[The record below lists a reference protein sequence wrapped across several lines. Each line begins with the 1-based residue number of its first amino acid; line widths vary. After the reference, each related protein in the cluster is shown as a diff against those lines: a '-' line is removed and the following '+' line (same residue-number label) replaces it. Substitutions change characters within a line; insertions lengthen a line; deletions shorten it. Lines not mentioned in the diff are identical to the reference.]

1 MMAPTCAF
9 TVLLPAAVVPL
20 MVMTLQL
27 SAAAAAAATAP
38 PRPPVIGQPG
48 CDTLCGNVSVPYPF
62 GFGPSSRCYWPG
74 LNLTC
79 DRRHNPP
86 RLLLGD
92 SALRVTDIS
101 LQNETVRVMRAG
113 SIVNATGDNS
123 DSWNASFGP
132 GFTENGYQLSYR
144 NEVVVSGC
152 NVVARIL
159 ADIMEKT
166 PRIIGGCASFCTI
179 IDRDDGP
186 LTLETMRESK
196 YKYCTGTAGCCQA
209 SVSASGTPNAVEA
222 KWLYSGNHTAEQHL
236 RPAIVFIAEE
246 GWVDKN
252 GLLADELEEVPIVL
266 EWSVTQGLS
275 HWNDCD
281 DGMIQ
286 RVLCKSEQSRCSS
299 GLPGSFTCQCED
311 GYYGNPYLLGGCQD
325 IDECELPSEE
335 NGCFGDCINTIGSM
349 ECRCPHG
356 TFGNPGIR
364 GGCVKI
370 SSTTDPQ
377 LPTVAPVPLGLPHCN
392 TTCGDVSV
400 PYPFGIS
407 RGCYRPGFNLT
418 CSTSYDP
425 PRLLLDSNGT
435 LEVINISLHDS
446 TVRVIHHARTSNNA
460 TFVSGYPTIVDCYI
474 PDVGEPYML
483 STKNEFIFFGCNVE
497 ATLYGEYRNDSSNST
512 DRIISRC
519 NSTCSSGSKYILYK
533 DHSAR
538 PLGPTH
544 TNGGYCSGRD
554 DGCCH
559 APIAADSTPKR
570 MEFKGLNLHTKQEYN
585 FLRAVAFISEDRLTD
600 QWYMTLNRTDI
611 SMSLYMSSPY
621 VLRWAVKQGFPAPA
635 GNMGQCPKEVANR
648 LCESKDSSCRQ
659 EYGGFTCHC
668 NPGYQGNPYVP
679 GGCQVVDECRIMAL
693 SRKLCFGECI
703 NFPGG
708 HECRCPRGS
717 YGNPYKPSGCY
728 PAGLIIGLS
737 VASGAALLPMVLGI
751 VFVHRKIKQR
761 RVKALK
767 QKYFK
772 QNRGQLLQ
780 QLLSQ
785 KADIAERMII
795 PVDELAKATNNF
807 DKAREIGGGG
817 HGTVYKGILSDLHV
831 VAIKKSKITVQ
842 KEIDEFINEVAILS
856 QINHKNVVKLFGCCL
871 ETEVPL
877 LVYEFISNGTLYH
890 HLHVEGPMSL
900 SWRHRLRIATEIASS
915 LAYLHSTVLN
925 PIIHRDIKSSN
936 ILLDDKLM
944 AKVSDFGASRYI
956 PMDNEGLTTRI
967 QGTRGY
973 MDPMC
978 FHTGRLT
985 EKSDVYSFGVLLV
998 ELLTRKKPFSY
1009 LSTEGDRLAAHF
1021 VNLLAKGNVT
1031 EIIDPQVIEEGGEE
1045 IQEVAALAASC
1056 VNVRSEERPTMRQ
1069 VEHIL
1074 EGLWGS
1080 KKYKKD
1086 DTNLEKFQKQAEG
1099 QRNEESSRRYS
1110 LEQEMMMSS
1119 TYPR

>member
-1 MMAPTCAF
+1 MAPTSEF
-9 TVLLPAAVVPL
+9 TVLLPAAVVAL

-101 LQNETVRVMRAG
+101 LRNATVRVMRAG
-113 SIVNATGDNS
+113 SIVNATGDS
-123 DSWNASFGP
+123 SGSWNAPFGP
-132 GFTENGYQLSYR
+132 GFTENGYQLSYS
-144 NEVVVSGC
+144 NEIVVSGC

-159 ADIMEKT
+159 ADIREKT

-179 IDRDDGP
+179 IDREDGP
-186 LTLETMRESK
+186 LTLDTTRETK
-196 YKYCTGTAGCCQA
+196 NKYCTGTGGCCQA

-236 RPAIVFIAEE
+236 QPAIVFIAEE

-252 GLLADELEEVPIVL
+252 GLLDDELEEVPIVL

-275 HWNDCD
+275 HWNNCHD
-281 DGMIQ
+281 DMRQ

-299 GLPGSFTCQCED
+299 DSPGRFTCQCED
-311 GYYGNPYLLGGCQD
+311 GYDGNPYLLGGCQD

-370 SSTTDPQ
+370 NSTT
-377 LPTVAPVPLGLPHCN
+377 
-392 TTCGDVSV
+392 
-400 PYPFGIS
+400 
-407 RGCYRPGFNLT
+407 
-418 CSTSYDP
+418 
-425 PRLLLDSNGT
+425 
-435 LEVINISLHDS
+435 
-446 TVRVIHHARTSNNA
+446 
-460 TFVSGYPTIVDCYI
+460 
-474 PDVGEPYML
+474 
-483 STKNEFIFFGCNVE
+483 
-497 ATLYGEYRNDSSNST
+497 
-512 DRIISRC
+512 
-519 NSTCSSGSKYILYK
+519 
-533 DHSAR
+533 
-538 PLGPTH
+538 
-544 TNGGYCSGRD
+544 
-554 DGCCH
+554 
-559 APIAADSTPKR
+559 
-570 MEFKGLNLHTKQEYN
+570 
-585 FLRAVAFISEDRLTD
+585 
-600 QWYMTLNRTDI
+600 
-611 SMSLYMSSPY
+611 
-621 VLRWAVKQGFPAPA
+621 
-635 GNMGQCPKEVANR
+635 
-648 LCESKDSSCRQ
+648 
-659 EYGGFTCHC
+659 
-668 NPGYQGNPYVP
+668 
-679 GGCQVVDECRIMAL
+679 
-693 SRKLCFGECI
+693 
-703 NFPGG
+703 
-708 HECRCPRGS
+708 
-717 YGNPYKPSGCY
+717 
-728 PAGLIIGLS
+728 GLIIGLS

-751 VFVHRKIKQR
+751 IFVRRKIKQR

-890 HLHVEGPMSL
+890 HLHVEGPRSL

-944 AKVSDFGASRYI
+944 AKVSDFGTSRYI

-1021 VNLLAKGNVT
+1021 VNLLAKGNVI

-1045 IQEVAALAASC
+1045 IQEVAALASSC

-1119 TYPR
+1119 TFPR